1 MYFLWGVVR
10 EAGGLNLNDGVQV
23 FPRRVATL
31 VFRKRV

>member
-10 EAGGLNLNDGVQV
+10 EAVGLDLFDGVHV
-23 FPRRVATL
+23 FPRRLATL